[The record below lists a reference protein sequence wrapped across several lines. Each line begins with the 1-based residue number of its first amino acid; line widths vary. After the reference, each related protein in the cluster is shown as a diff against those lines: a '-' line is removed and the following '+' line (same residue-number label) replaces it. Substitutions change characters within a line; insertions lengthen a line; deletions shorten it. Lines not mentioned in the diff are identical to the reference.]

1 MPQNDALPPADR
13 PGASKEKLEALRRDI
28 DRLDDA
34 ILALVEQRVAAA
46 MDIAELKRNDADGR
60 LRLRPAREA
69 AVVERLVGQARAS
82 PERLVRSIWREIM
95 SSCLDLQVHTE
106 LALHAGGEPA
116 MLVDAVRRRFG
127 AAAELM
133 LVGSPIEALDAA
145 RDREAV
151 AVIEL
156 QPSSSWWAGLR
167 DDPQLAIFDCLRDEQ
182 GRIVGL
188 CVGRIVDED
197 LRACPNFRIV
207 EDGDARE
214 GELLASS
221 GGFQLLLAPERRT

>member
-1 MPQNDALPPADR
+1 MPQNEALPRA
-13 PGASKEKLEALRRDI
+13 ASAAASSKERLEALRRDI

-69 AVVERLVGQARAS
+69 AVVERLVGQAKTS

-106 LALHAGGEPA
+106 LALYAAGEPA

-127 AAAELM
+127 GAAELM
-133 LVGSPIEALDAA
+133 LVGSPAEALDAA
-145 RDREAV
+145 RSREAV
-151 AVIEL
+151 AIVEL
-156 QPSSSWWAGLR
+156 EPGSDWWVGLR
-167 DDPQLAIFDCLRDEQ
+167 DDPALAIFDCLRDEQ
-182 GRIVGL
+182 GRIIGL
-188 CVGRIVDED
+188 AVGRIIAED
-197 LRACPNFRIV
+197 LRACPDFRIV
-207 EDGDARE
+207 EGEGE
-214 GELLASS
+214 GELLATA
-221 GGFQLLLAPERRT
+221 GGHRLVLGGNQPR

>member
-1 MPQNDALPPADR
+1 MPQNEALPRAE
-13 PGASKEKLEALRRDI
+13 GAAASKERLEALRRDI

-46 MDIAELKRNDADGR
+46 MDIAVLKRNDADGR

-69 AVVERLVGQARAS
+69 AVVERLVGQAKTS

-106 LALHAGGEPA
+106 LALFATGEPA

-127 AAAELM
+127 GAAELA
-133 LVGSPIEALDAA
+133 LVGSPAEALDVA
-145 RDREAV
+145 RSREAV
-151 AVIEL
+151 AIVEL
-156 QPSSSWWAGLR
+156 DNAGDWWTALR
-167 DDPQLAIFDCLRDEQ
+167 DDPTLAIFDCLRDEQ

-188 CVGRIVDED
+188 AVGRISAED
-197 LRACPNFRIV
+197 LQACPDFRIV
-207 EDGDARE
+207 EGESE
-214 GELLASS
+214 GELLASA
-221 GGFQLLLAPERRT
+221 GGYRLTLGGSKPR